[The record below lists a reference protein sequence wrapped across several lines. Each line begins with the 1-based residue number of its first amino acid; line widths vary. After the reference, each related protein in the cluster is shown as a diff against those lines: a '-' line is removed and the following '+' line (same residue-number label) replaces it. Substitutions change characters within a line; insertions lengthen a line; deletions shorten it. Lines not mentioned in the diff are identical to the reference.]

1 MTNKDKTQ
9 NTTVTLVYPVEQA
22 GKTVSAL
29 TLRRP
34 TVGDSLRVQEAAAQ
48 NPAQAELRMVE
59 LLSGQPLEVLSK
71 LDMQDYLAVQA
82 ALQSMVQ
89 QPAR

>member
-1 MTNKDKTQ
+1 MTNKDKSQ
-9 NTTVTLVYPVEQA
+9 NTTVTLAYPIEHA
-22 GKTVSAL
+22 GKSINVL

-34 TVGDSLRVQEAAAQ
+34 TVSDSLLVQEAGAQ

-59 LLSGQPLEVLSK
+59 LLCGQPSEVLAK

-82 ALQSMVQ
+82 ALQAMI
-89 QPAR
+89 QPAK